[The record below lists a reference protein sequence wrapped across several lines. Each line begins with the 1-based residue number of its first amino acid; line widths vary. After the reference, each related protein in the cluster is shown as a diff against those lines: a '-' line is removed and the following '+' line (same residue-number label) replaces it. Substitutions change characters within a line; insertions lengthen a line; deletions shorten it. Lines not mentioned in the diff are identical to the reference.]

1 MRQFANLLILIRD
14 NIWSRPLL
22 DITSRYIVFVNFR
35 LFPCAVL
42 LSVGIF
48 VVCKFSLIQYR
59 KYLVFHLPFFIY
71 HFTYHFTVPLFID
84 LTVDD
89 FQNFPDNLLF
99 SFCFANLVQY
109 SVFDSEEAVVT
120 GKLINLRYYVLHL
133 LSNCFHLSTYIRREE
148 LLKFNIFKVP
158 VLEFGNTQL
167 FRIS

>member
-1 MRQFANLLILIRD
+1 MWSVVFRLISSITVRQFANLLILIRD
-14 NIWSRPLL
+14 NIWSRSLL
-22 DITSRYIVFVNFR
+22 DFSSRYIVFVNFIFVCSR
-35 LFPCAVL
+35 VQYYF
-42 LSVGIF
+42 SVGIF

-148 LLKFNIFKVP
+148 LLKFNIP
-158 VLEFGNTQL
+158 
-167 FRIS
+167 

>member
-1 MRQFANLLILIRD
+1 MVTTITWYFVALYCVCQF
-14 NIWSRPLL
+14 
-22 DITSRYIVFVNFR
+22 YFR

-48 VVCKFSLIQYR
+48 VACKFSLIQHR
-59 KYLVFHLPFFIY
+59 KYIVFHLPFFIY
-71 HFTYHFTVPLFID
+71 HFTYHLTVPLFTN

-99 SFCFANLVQY
+99 CNCFANLVQY

-133 LSNCFHLSTYIRREE
+133 LSNCFHLFTYCRREE
-148 LLKFNIFKVP
+148 LLKFYI
-158 VLEFGNTQL
+158 
-167 FRIS
+167 ISYCTSYDSLWWLLLCS